1 MAALVQEVHMPC
13 AHQVHTA
20 GSQREVEG
28 LGNSNHLGGKDHGD
42 RLQDAS
48 DLDSILADQEADKL
62 ASEDRLGGTAVGGDD
77 PLLGEVLDGHAAD
90 SRLVL
95 HEVVRS
101 EGLGRSPGP
110 RLH

>member
-1 MAALVQEVHMPC
+1 
-13 AHQVHTA
+13 
-20 GSQREVEG
+20 
-28 LGNSNHLGGKDHGD
+28 
-42 RLQDAS
+42 
-48 DLDSILADQEADKL
+48 
-62 ASEDRLGGTAVGGDD
+62 VGGDD